1 MKKIISVDLTRG
13 RNAEHFQFHTNA
25 LAFLTADFAAL
36 HKISDL
42 QSKYAALFKYED
54 DLYAQLKAYELT
66 QDLDAKDRV
75 RDDIFIYVKQ
85 TIAAHLYSP
94 VVDKKTAAQKLDFA
108 LAPYKHAD
116 SKPAAENTALVI
128 NALQMMESDAYKGY
142 VTELGLTDT
151 LPLLKKANDD
161 FNTLYISR
169 SDVKLGR
176 VSNDNMKTAR
186 TKTDEAYRTLVSA
199 VNALYQVNE
208 LVTHDAAAKTSLEKA
223 IDSTNAL
230 INQFAETLSL
240 RGAGKKP
247 SIPGEDPDPL
257 PDPKPDPNPDEN
269 PDIL

>member
-1 MKKIISVDLTRG
+1 MKKIVAVNLNNA
-13 RNAEHFQFHTNA
+13 RNAEHYQFHANA
-25 LAFLTADFAAL
+25 LAFFSPDFATL
-36 HKISDL
+36 HKITDL
-42 QSKYAALFKYED
+42 QSKYAALFKNED

-75 RDDIFIYVKQ
+75 RDEIYIYVKQ
-85 TIAAHLYSP
+85 TVAAHLYSP
-94 VVDKKTAAQKLDFA
+94 IPAKKTAAQKLDFA
-108 LAPYKHAD
+108 LTPYKHAD
-116 SKPAAENTALVI
+116 KKPAAENTALVT
-128 NALQMMESDAYKGY
+128 NALQMMESDAYKDF

-151 LPLLKKANDD
+151 LPLLKKANDE
-161 FNTLYISR
+161 FNALYISR
-169 SDVKLGR
+169 SDVKLVR

-186 TKTDEAYRTLVSA
+186 LKTDEAYRSFVSA

-208 LVTHDAAAKTSLEKA
+208 LVTHDAAAKTSLEKV

-257 PDPKPDPNPDEN
+257 PDPEPDPDEN